1 MQEQKWAIDVPYID
15 YIFSVIAT
23 RRWESSAEQHEER
36 EGCCYRIQR
45 NMWLHIVLYH
55 ENFTRAPHHDQ
66 TTSTVAFYRRGL

>member
-36 EGCCYRIQR
+36 E
-45 NMWLHIVLYH
+45 
-55 ENFTRAPHHDQ
+55 
-66 TTSTVAFYRRGL
+66 RGLLLSNTEKHVVAYCFVSRKIYTCSAS